1 DGALSNFLI
10 ENGLE
15 NFEFE
20 GMGYN
25 DILDMFKIVAAYRA
39 VLSDLEKRYSLVDV
53 IRYLVETPDLLAL
66 DTKDLF
72 NEIKKFTDL
81 KKYNILNKIVD
92 NDKIHLYV
100 QTGAG
105 LEELLIDD
113 NLFTSPYFSEATF
126 IYNKLKS
133 RDLTLFGEK
142 DLIKL
147 LEEIE
152 SLSKKGAYIQRY
164 KGLGEMNP
172 EQLWET
178 TMTPENRR
186 LLRVNIEDAQ
196 SASDTFTLF
205 MGDEVE
211 PRRNYIEEHAK
222 DVKYLD
228 V

>member
-1 DGALSNFLI
+1 
-10 ENGLE
+10 
-15 NFEFE
+15 
-20 GMGYN
+20 MGYN
-25 DILDMFKIVAAYRA
+25 DLLDMFKIVAAYRSI
-39 VLSDLEKRYSLVDV
+39 LGDLEKRYSLVEV
-53 IRYLVETPDLLAL
+53 VRYMVENADLLAL
-66 DTKDLF
+66 NMEDLF
-72 NEIKKFTDL
+72 TEVEKFT
-81 KKYNILNKIVD
+81 KNKNYNILSKTITE
-92 NDKIHLYV
+92 DKIHLFV

-113 NLFTSPYFSEATF
+113 DLFSSPYFSEATY

-133 RDLTLFGEK
+133 RDLSLFEGK

-147 LEEIE
+147 LEDIE
-152 SLSKKGAYIQRY
+152 GLSKKGAYIQRY

-172 EQLWET
+172 DQLWET

-186 LLRVNIEDAQ
+186 LLRVTIEDAQ

-205 MGDEVE
+205 MGDDVE

-222 DVKYLD
+222 DVKHLD